1 MAAAFV
7 TYFKVDSLG
16 RKTYAV
22 GTAVACWDTLA
33 VVDGTSR
40 TLTGGVSCPFR
51 KGGIARISVPG
62 ATSAWNFGSASSTPD
77 AAAAGRQVIIVQ
89 SAETVEVPVKY
100 GMYPAVKTA

>member
-22 GTAVACWDTLA
+22 STAVTCWDTL
-33 VVDGTSR
+33 GTVTGSSQ
-40 TLTGGVSCPFR
+40 TLAAALACPFR
-51 KGGIARISVPG
+51 KGGIARISAPG
-62 ATSAWNFGSASSTPD
+62 ITSAWNFGTATSTPD

-89 SAETVEVPVKY
+89 SAESLEIPVKF
-100 GMYPAVKTA
+100 GQYPAVKTA